1 MVYFSELFGIDE
13 KLLDDYGAINVSL
26 INDIPL
32 FIDPFLLYASE
43 KPEYKTLHEGILDY
57 LVFLRDKA
65 EQGPVP
71 VEKIKR
77 WYCFHEVKQN
87 WLGYSETGNGGSGL
101 GLDFGRSMT
110 SNICGV
116 FRDLRNETIT
126 ETSHLEK
133 LCLFRSG
140 VGRDNVSDFTCN
152 LIKEYLLQ
160 YTETF
165 ARLYLAPGQCRNV
178 SVEKVKF
185 NYELETWMPE
195 SFYLPF
201 FNDDFVLLT
210 PKDLL
215 TKDENWINLSD
226 MRHRFLEITASLPND
241 EMRDQINDVYRKA
254 IPQRASQKEINVAA
268 QYTIS
273 KFPEL
278 MDYYIKLKE
287 EDKEGAKDKS
297 TNIVT
302 EADQIFIK
310 NIQRLISILQKETTF
325 YDEVAVGS
333 FEASRSRVR
342 FLKHIIEDCDGY
354 RLFYNNGK
362 PIKKEKDLQLLFKF
376 TWFGTAFDV
385 NAEANNGRGPVDY
398 KISFGSS
405 DKTLVEFKLAKNSKL
420 KQNLQNQVGVY
431 ERANETNQ
439 SLKVILY
446 FTEGE
451 RNTVLKTMKDLGM
464 ENAPNIILIDA
475 CDNKVSAS
483 NVK

>member
-1 MVYFSELFGIDE
+1 
-13 KLLDDYGAINVSL
+13 
-26 INDIPL
+26 
-32 FIDPFLLYASE
+32 
-43 KPEYKTLHEGILDY
+43 
-57 LVFLRDKA
+57 
-65 EQGPVP
+65 
-71 VEKIKR
+71 
-77 WYCFHEVKQN
+77 
-87 WLGYSETGNGGSGL
+87 
-101 GLDFGRSMT
+101 
-110 SNICGV
+110 
-116 FRDLRNETIT
+116 
-126 ETSHLEK
+126 
-133 LCLFRSG
+133 
-140 VGRDNVSDFTCN
+140 
-152 LIKEYLLQ
+152 
-160 YTETF
+160 
-165 ARLYLAPGQCRNV
+165 
-178 SVEKVKF
+178 
-185 NYELETWMPE
+185 MPE

-210 PKDLL
+210 PKNLL

-287 EDKEGAKDKS
+287 EDKEGAKDTS
-297 TNIVT
+297 TSIVT